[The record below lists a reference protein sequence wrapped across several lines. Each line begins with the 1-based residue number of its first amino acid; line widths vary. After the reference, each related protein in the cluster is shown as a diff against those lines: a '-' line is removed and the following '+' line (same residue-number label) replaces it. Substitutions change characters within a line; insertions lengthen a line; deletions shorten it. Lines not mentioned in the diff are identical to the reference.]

1 MPNLSSAAL
10 LALSLFA
17 FAACVPVE
25 PVPVDPVAAA
35 AAAEAKA
42 EAERAEAQKRIAFAP
57 VSGDVAAM
65 YAAREDGGQI
75 IAGIDPAKMN
85 PDHVRRV
92 VEFQTSEVPGTIIV
106 DQGARALYFVMPEGK
121 ALRYAVGVGP
131 DALRF
136 DGGDAVIDRKQS
148 WPRWIPTADMVKRN
162 PGRYLKYK
170 DGVPGGIS
178 NPLGARA
185 LYMQKDGR
193 DTYYRVHGT
202 NDPTSVGR
210 AVSAGC
216 IRMLNQDV
224 IDLHARVTIGAKIV
238 VR

>member
-1 MPNLSSAAL
+1 MPNLSGAAF

-17 FAACVPVE
+17 MTACVPVE
-25 PVPVDPVAAA
+25 PTPTDPAAAA

-42 EAERAEAQKRIAFAP
+42 ETARAEAQRRIAFAP
-57 VSGDVAAM
+57 VSGDVAEM
-65 YAAREDGGQI
+65 YAAREDGGQM

-92 VEFQTSEVPGTIIV
+92 IAFQTEEAPGTIIV
-106 DQGARALYFVMPEGK
+106 DQGARVLYFVMPEGK
-121 ALRYAVGVGP
+121 ALRYAIGVGP
-131 DALRF
+131 DAMRF
-136 DGGDAVIDRKQS
+136 DGGDAIIDRKQA

-162 PGRYLKYK
+162 PGRYLQFK

-202 NDPTSVGR
+202 NDPSSVGR

-224 IDLHARVTIGAKIV
+224 IDLHARVSIGAKIV